1 MHSKIPHWIDDLN
14 AITATVQSEF
24 GHLSADQL
32 NWKPHPGKWSIAQVL
47 DHLIVINGTYFPILE
62 SLKAGTFKKPFL
74 GRFPFVYNFFGNFI
88 LRSAHP
94 NNRRKT
100 NTYRM
105 WEPSSSTIAPD
116 IIDRF
121 ARHQQTLIEEIRSCT
136 PFLEKNTVIHSPL
149 SRVIPYRLEQAF
161 EIMVT
166 HEKRH
171 LNQAREV
178 KQALLSSEE
187 TA

>member
-14 AITATVQSEF
+14 AITATAQSEF
-24 GHLSADQL
+24 GYLSAEQL
-32 NWKPHPGKWSIAQVL
+32 NWKPHPNKWSIAQVL
-47 DHLIVINGTYFPILE
+47 DHLIVINTSYFPILE

-88 LRSAHP
+88 LRSVHP
-94 NNRRKT
+94 DNRRKAKT
-100 NTYRM
+100 SRM

-116 IIDRF
+116 IIGRF
-121 ARHQQTLIEEIRSCT
+121 VQHQQTLIEEIRSCA
-136 PFLEKNTVIHSPL
+136 PLLEQDAVIHSPL

-161 EIMVT
+161 DIIVT

-187 TA
+187 IA